1 MAHLCRLGLGDMTL
15 DDGEHGPDGSL
26 GIHRLSPAC
35 EAVRDASYELLART
49 HRVRLNGRTILL
61 VKSAPNH
68 QGQLGGKV
76 GRVLTCEPVAQSP
89 KNHTEGSPRH
99 STVHSD
105 FL

>member
-1 MAHLCRLGLGDMTL
+1 MENTALMALS
-15 DDGEHGPDGSL
+15 GSI
-26 GIHRLSPAC
+26 GFPPP
-35 EAVRDASYELLART
+35 ASYELLART

-89 KNHTEGSPRH
+89 KNHTEGSPRR